1 MLANYGYIGLF
12 LAVAIFFAITTLLLP
27 FFLSFPSRRREY
39 SYLSDLVPVPSSIT
53 AMIERMPLPSSIADI
68 LTGHIRLPSSIIRLL
83 RLSARFSSR
92 IVPWN
97 PNPIKD
103 STYEC
108 GMETVG
114 KAWVQFN
121 FRYYFYA
128 LIFIALDVMVVF
140 LYPWAVELRQLGLF
154 AFIALLI
161 FVLIIG
167 VGYVYA
173 WRKGVLEWK

>member
-1 MLANYGYIGLF
+1 LLANYGYVGLF
-12 LAVAIFFAITTLLLP
+12 LAVAIFFAVTTILLP
-27 FFLSFPSRRREY
+27 LFLSLASRLREG

-53 AMIERMPLPSSIADI
+53 SMIERMGLPHYMATII
-68 LTGHIRLPSSIIRLL
+68 TGRIRLPSFIMRLI
-83 RLSARFSSR
+83 RFSSF
-92 IVPWN
+92 VPWN

-128 LIFIALDVMVVF
+128 LIFIALDILVVF

-161 FVLIIG
+161 FVLIIM

-173 WRKGVLEWK
+173 WRKKVLEWK